1 MNEHLKYF
9 FFLFEDVGFLVV
21 FFHSRM
27 RVYLRLLDQNKHFF
41 YDDQSTNMERA
52 LNMGLQEH

>member
-9 FFLFEDVGFLVV
+9 FFFFEDVG